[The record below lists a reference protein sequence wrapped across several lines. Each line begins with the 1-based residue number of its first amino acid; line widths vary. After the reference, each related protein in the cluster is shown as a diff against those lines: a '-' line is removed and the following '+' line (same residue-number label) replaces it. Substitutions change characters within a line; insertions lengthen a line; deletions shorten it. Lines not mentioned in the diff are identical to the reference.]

1 VAAIQ
6 KERESSNS
14 KTLNFQSNASNLPR
28 KDQETKVKTEVKL
41 EHSKVR
47 QSQIFDKSE
56 ATMGSHLVSQSSPV
70 KAT

>member
-1 VAAIQ
+1 MAAIQ

-14 KTLNFQSNASNLPR
+14 KTHNFQSNASNLPK
-28 KDQETKVKTEVKL
+28 KDQDSKVKTDVKL

-70 KAT
+70 NVT